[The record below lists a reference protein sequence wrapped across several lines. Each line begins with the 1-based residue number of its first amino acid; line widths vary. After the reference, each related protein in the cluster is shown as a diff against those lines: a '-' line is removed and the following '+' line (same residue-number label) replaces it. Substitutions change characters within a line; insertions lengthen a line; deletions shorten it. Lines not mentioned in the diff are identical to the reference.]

1 MMSTHSTTPTR
12 RVHLESAAILIL
24 LLAAVGIS
32 GGLMVLGM
40 HALRHQHLVSINLLD
55 GTIYGALMLAIVVG
69 IFRAPALALFACV
82 LLVSAQI

>member
-1 MMSTHSTTPTR
+1 
-12 RVHLESAAILIL
+12 
-24 LLAAVGIS
+24 
-32 GGLMVLGM
+32 MVLGM